1 MAFKILLWIY
11 LLNAILFIHHEK
23 EADMI
28 NHVVLIKFKPEVSD
42 SDIDALEKSLDDLP
56 NRIVEIHTY
65 EFGRDLLHA
74 ASSYDF
80 ALVALFANLE
90 AVRRYQEHSAYLKVL
105 QTITRLSEDILTVDF
120 EGTDAGKIK
129 KDEEGAMLNRLG
141 RI

>member
-1 MAFKILLWIY
+1 
-11 LLNAILFIHHEK
+11 
-23 EADMI
+23 MI
-28 NHVVLIKFKPEVSD
+28 NHVVLIKFKPGVSD
-42 SDIDALEKSLDDLP
+42 RDIDALEKNMDDLP

-105 QTITRLSEDILTVDF
+105 QTITRLCEDILTVDF